1 MWPKFTFL
9 ESPPSRYGLVDP
21 RTLSNEYPF
30 DSFWHLES
38 AFFPRNFVFS
48 HTFSFVPVDKI
59 QLLSIRKW
67 HLMCMRVSR
76 KGGKLTRAGHTWLS
90 PGMAKSDQHSI
101 TCLSLMMG
109 KRNPSR
115 VQIWN
120 RGSRVVW
127 SLAKLF
133 IQKKNSINQ
142 QLGGLFVTLCRYA
155 QKLSACLVAQLPVS
169 VFCRLFVHEFGEWRV
184 TSLLT
189 VFFLRSLWEHL
200 WSYFF
205 HLENH
210 S

>member
-1 MWPKFTFL
+1 MIWPWNGK
-9 ESPPSRYGLVDP
+9 V
-21 RTLSNEYPF
+21 RTSFPF
-30 DSFWHLES
+30 DPFWHLEKRLS
-38 AFFPRNFVFS
+38 QNFSPSWFLFR
-48 HTFSFVPVDKI
+48 HTFSFVPVNYM

-133 IQKKNSINQ
+133 IQKKTPLINNWGDFLWRSVVMRKSSPLAWLRNCLSLFSVVCLSIVNSLQHN
-142 QLGGLFVTLCRYA
+142 L
-155 QKLSACLVAQLPVS
+155 LSS
-169 VFCRLFVHEFGEWRV
+169 EF
-184 TSLLT
+184 
-189 VFFLRSLWEHL
+189 
-200 WSYFF
+200 
-205 HLENH
+205 
-210 S
+210 